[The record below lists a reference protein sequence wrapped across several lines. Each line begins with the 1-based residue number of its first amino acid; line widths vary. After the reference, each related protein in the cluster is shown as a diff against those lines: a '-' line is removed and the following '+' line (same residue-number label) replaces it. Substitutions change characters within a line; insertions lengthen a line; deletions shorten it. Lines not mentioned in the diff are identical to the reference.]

1 MKVWTLAVAA
11 AVLLTGCTQVVP
23 AGPAPSLAGTEWV
36 VTEIYGEATL
46 AGFQPTMSFAADQ
59 VSGNSSCNRFN
70 GQYTLT
76 GGKLTFGPV
85 AQTEMA
91 CLDAGVMD
99 QEAAFG
105 SALATVTDLRTSG
118 DNAELLNRDGE
129 VALLLAP
136 VPPLE
141 LAGTAWKLGGLID
154 GSSVSAPV
162 GETPVTL
169 SFEADALSGKACNT
183 FRGNYTLAGDAITI
197 GPLMSTR
204 MACLS
209 EELTAQETLVL
220 ELLQAATTA
229 SVDRGVLTLTAAD
242 GRGLQFDQA

>member
-23 AGPAPSLAGTEWV
+23 AGPAPSLADTEWV
-36 VTEIYGEATL
+36 VTEIYGEPTL
-46 AGFQPTMSFAADQ
+46 ADFQPTMSFTADQ

-70 GQYTLT
+70 GQYTLS

-91 CLDAGVMD
+91 CMDAGVMD
-99 QEAAFG
+99 QETAFG
-105 SALATVTDLRTSG
+105 SALTTVTELRTSG
-118 DNAELLNRDGE
+118 DGVELLNADGE
-129 VALLLAP
+129 IALLLAP
-136 VPPLE
+136 PPPLE
-141 LAGTAWKLGGLID
+141 LAGTAWTLGGLVD
-154 GSSVSAPV
+154 GSTSTAPV
-162 GETPVTL
+162 AGDPVTL
-169 SFEADALSGKACNT
+169 SFEADGVSGKACNT
-183 FRGNYTLAGDAITI
+183 FRGSYTLDGDAITI

-220 ELLQAATTA
+220 ELLQSATTA
-229 SVDRGVLTLTAAD
+229 SVYRGVLTLTAPD
-242 GRGLQFDQA
+242 GRGLQFDKA